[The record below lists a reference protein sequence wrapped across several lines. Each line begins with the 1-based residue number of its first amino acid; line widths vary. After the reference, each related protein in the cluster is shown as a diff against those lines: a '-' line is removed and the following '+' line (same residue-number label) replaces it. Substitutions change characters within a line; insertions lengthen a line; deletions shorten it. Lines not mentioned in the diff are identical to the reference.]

1 MVQPPFPSDTAQL
14 AHAPEGSLAEGWWL
28 RGLFSITSI
37 DWVCLSEP
45 ILTDE
50 RSGMRRDGG
59 EVGLHCMGSA
69 RQQGTLQ
76 TSGPHRLQEEDP
88 QGARGTVTS
97 STDSALK
104 PYPWAGDGPP
114 FMSQHNGLRVFS
126 SPILSHPWWTHAP
139 DWLWTSRTGGWTS
152 LGPSPKTRSGLGY
165 WGQTRAQ
172 DLPFS
177 PDET

>member
-1 MVQPPFPSDTAQL
+1 
-14 AHAPEGSLAEGWWL
+14 
-28 RGLFSITSI
+28 
-37 DWVCLSEP
+37 
-45 ILTDE
+45 
-50 RSGMRRDGG
+50 MRRDGG
-59 EVGLHCMGSA
+59 KWGCTAWVPQGS
-69 RQQGTLQ
+69 RE
-76 TSGPHRLQEEDP
+76 HRRLQDP
-88 QGARGTVTS
+88 TDSRRKTPRVLGEPVTS

-114 FMSQHNGLRVFS
+114 FMSQHNGLCIFS

-152 LGPSPKTRSGLGY
+152 LGPSPKTQSGLGY
-165 WGQTRAQ
+165 WDQTRAQ